1 MGSSKELNRGEWLE
15 LFCFMTT
22 SARGLIGE
30 PELYGPFRV
39 IDSLERI
46 IELLENQ
53 KLIDDIFL
61 KAEKEK
67 IKEKKLT
74 VVADRDAFVTFL
86 DELVMMSDRILPE
99 TYTEPRV

>member
-1 MGSSKELNRGEWLE
+1 MGRSEGLNRGEWLE

-30 PELYGPFRV
+30 PELYGPFRI
-39 IDSLERI
+39 IDSIEKI

-53 KLIDDIFL
+53 KLLDNAFL
-61 KAEKEK
+61 KTEKEK

-86 DELVMMSDRILPE
+86 DELVMDFTKELKKQ
-99 TYTEPRV
+99 TL

>member
-86 DELVMMSDRILPE
+86 DELVMDFTKELKRE
-99 TYTEPRV
+99 TL

>member
-1 MGSSKELNRGEWLE
+1 MGRSEGLNRGEWLE

-30 PELYGPFRV
+30 PELYGPFRI
-39 IDSLERI
+39 IDSIEKI

-53 KLIDDIFL
+53 KLLDDAFL

-74 VVADRDAFVTFL
+74 LVADGDAFITFL
-86 DELVMMSDRILPE
+86 DELVMDFTKELKKE
-99 TYTEPRV
+99 TL

>member
-1 MGSSKELNRGEWLE
+1 MGSSNELNRGEWLE

-86 DELVMMSDRILPE
+86 DELVMDFTKELKREAL
-99 TYTEPRV
+99 